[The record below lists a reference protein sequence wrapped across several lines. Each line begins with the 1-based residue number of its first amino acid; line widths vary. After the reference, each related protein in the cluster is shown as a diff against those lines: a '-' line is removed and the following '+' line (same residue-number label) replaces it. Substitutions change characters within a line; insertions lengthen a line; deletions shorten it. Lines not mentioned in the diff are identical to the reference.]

1 MLGMVAPVLIVSRNT
16 HQDAYGAGLGV
27 TEFEPEGKAA
37 HEVRELWRWL
47 ESRLE
52 KVE

>member
-1 MLGMVAPVLIVSRNT
+1 MLGMVAPGPIVSRNT

-27 TEFEPEGKAA
+27 TEFEPGGKAA
-37 HEVRELWRWL
+37 QEIRELWGWL

-52 KVE
+52 KVA